1 MSPDTT
7 SEQKRC
13 PCGLLG
19 ESKNMEKKSEC
30 GGEEREEEG
39 KGESEGVLR
48 GEGRCR
54 KMEKEKNQRR
64 EREK

>member
-1 MSPDTT
+1 
-7 SEQKRC
+7 
-13 PCGLLG
+13 
-19 ESKNMEKKSEC
+19 MEKKSEC
-30 GGEEREEEG
+30 GGEEREGER

-64 EREK
+64 SEREIGKGGNKRSI

>member
-1 MSPDTT
+1 
-7 SEQKRC
+7 
-13 PCGLLG
+13 
-19 ESKNMEKKSEC
+19 MEKKSEC
-30 GGEEREEEG
+30 GGEEREEER